1 MANEKRQDQTGDG
14 PVGYCRPPAS
24 TRFKKGQSGNPKGRP
39 KGALSVATAL
49 SKALREKVT
58 INENGKRKVITKL
71 EASSKQIVNQAASG
85 KIQATRYLLDL
96 ARQIEEKNNQV
107 PNPDGVMSELDLDV
121 IQGLLNR
128 FQPQQPEA
136 EPEPEPEETLNDD
149 QHS

>member
-1 MANEKRQDQTGDG
+1 MANNERTDQTGDR
-14 PVGYCRPPAS
+14 PVGYGRPPAS

-85 KIQATRYLLDL
+85 KIQATRYLFDL

-107 PNPDGVMSELDLDV
+107 PNSDAVMSRIDLEV

-128 FQPQQPEA
+128 FQPQQPES
-136 EPEPEPEETLNDD
+136 EPEREQEGDPNDD
-149 QHS
+149 HRG

>member
-1 MANEKRQDQTGDG
+1 MANDERTDQTGDR
-14 PVGYCRPPAS
+14 PVGYGRPPAS

-85 KIQATRYLLDL
+85 KIQATRYLFDL

-107 PNPDGVMSELDLDV
+107 PNSDAVMSEIDLEV

-128 FQPQQPEA
+128 FQPQQPESELERA
-136 EPEPEPEETLNDD
+136 QEGDPNDD
-149 QHS
+149 HRG

>member
-1 MANEKRQDQTGDG
+1 MANDERTDQIGDG
-14 PVGYCRPPAS
+14 PVGYGRPPAS

-39 KGALSVATAL
+39 KGALSVTTAL

-58 INENGKRKVITKL
+58 INENGQRKVITKL

-85 KIQATRYLLDL
+85 KIQATRYLFDL

-107 PNPDGVMSELDLDV
+107 PNSDAAMSEIDLEV

-128 FQPQQPEA
+128 FQPQQPES
-136 EPEPEPEETLNDD
+136 ETEREQEGDPNDD
-149 QHS
+149 HRG

>member
-1 MANEKRQDQTGDG
+1 MANDERTDQTGDG
-14 PVGYCRPPAS
+14 PVGYGRPPAS

-85 KIQATRYLLDL
+85 KIQAMRYLLDL
-96 ARQIEEKNNQV
+96 ARQIEEENNQGSSPQAV
-107 PNPDGVMSELDLDV
+107 VSELDLEV

-128 FQPQQPEA
+128 FQPQRPESES
-136 EPEPEPEETLNDD
+136 EPKPVQEGDPNVD
-149 QHS
+149 

>member
-1 MANEKRQDQTGDG
+1 MMSERTRQAIGQSVTAA
-14 PVGYCRPPAS
+14 PPAS
-24 TRFKKGQSGNPKGRP
+24 TRYKKGQSGNPKGRP

-58 INENGKRKVITKL
+58 INENGRRKVITKL

-107 PNPDGVMSELDLDV
+107 PNSDAVMSEIDLEV

-128 FQPQQPEA
+128 FQPQQPES
-136 EPEPEPEETLNDD
+136 ELEREQEGDPNDD
-149 QHS
+149 HRG